1 MPKQVHNNFSP
12 SHRHFKPLRVV
23 WEDQAERLNNFKAL
37 RFWLEEKG
45 IKTKKVSDAPPSLAK
60 NGFTHYFRMQCP
72 HPQHG
77 DDGIDSDPSLE
88 IYLHHEGWLKD
99 ICRVCDPSTN
109 GERLELL
116 KELLSDCDLV
126 EINPSAPALTA
137 ALHQPQPQ
145 HAPLKK
151 QGKKSEGCRLEDL
164 FAFSPECLEVAKQLG
179 WANET
184 TADGKH
190 FVKISYKHPEDPDA
204 TFFQKR
210 LVLEAQVGVDKYIW
224 SAGAPAKEILHGM
237 DLALKMLEDVK
248 VLFLCESPT
257 DCVALMAMGFPT
269 INCAGKGNV
278 SAFKGLQGLIPAD
291 VKVVVWEEPD
301 ANGFAAKIAV
311 MLQREVVC
319 LKADETLLPAKDALR
334 ILQYFQG
341 DVDAAREIVEEV
353 LKKHSITVPP
363 DVLTNLE
370 AVLDLLKT
378 YFRTFVKV
386 KEHFYTILPLW
397 VAHTYVA
404 EIFPYTPYLLITSPV
419 KQCGKTLLRN
429 LLSAVSY
436 NPLNADNASLAALF
450 REIERHAGKITILL
464 DEVDRWLAH
473 EDSESREDFIGLL
486 NTGYQKGSEY
496 LRCERVKGGGF
507 ETKGYMV
514 FCPKVIVGLSNL
526 TDTLRDRSI
535 IIEMERHNPQ
545 TDKLKRFPFPIDAA
559 KDLDP
564 ETYNLVQKI
573 VNSLNVIFSD
583 PEVVD
588 RLKSIFQRIFTYMP
602 QNGNGMISRARDISE
617 CLLAIAALAGKK
629 WLQEAIQAVKKAFNE
644 STTRL
649 LEKEQVLHAVYQ
661 IAKEEGEGADRVTTE
676 EIMKKIPTFEDIR
689 LPVDFPRWEKD
700 YQMGGEWGV
709 RECGKWLSR
718 VLKGF
723 GVTTRMRIEGKR
735 AFSVAEIEAAW
746 KKYVA
751 PYLAEESNGLD
762 GLISYLFGDE
772 GDDNQPTP
780 DQPTPDQPTPDQ
792 PPTTPVEPI
801 PIIQPCCPQC
811 GETLDPDPSGKAA
824 CVGCGKVYSVSTA
837 ETKKEGDEGDD
848 GGNLPP
854 APDGGKPSGDGQ
866 PEGGGQSPAPTGNNP
881 EGGQPAEGG
890 QSPAPM
896 GNQPTDLREENLSLF
911 QDDQQQKRQPIIL
924 AEAPRYTRREGEK
937 IIFQDE
943 SEVVE
948 CDPDELRESA
958 QPIDDIPDITLPPSY
973 MAFADLTFGNLYP
986 IVVDIETHPE
996 SGEILAVGV
1005 LEGDENNI
1013 TIIKEANERDTLK
1026 KFVAKLTEAVKRGGR
1041 KWRVLVG
1048 YNIFDFDIPRI
1059 VERCKANGV
1068 IPPFEFMLDEAG
1080 NPIFV
1085 KVAETEGLVK
1095 RESLQVPI
1103 INENRSVLLFNLDF
1117 VDVFILVLRLDFAQR
1132 RLLSYNLKEVAKQL
1146 GVNVDDRP
1154 HLSPSQIVEC
1164 FHNDPETFD
1173 AYLRAD
1179 LIETFRLFNLLAP
1192 PYTYLADFINRVIAS
1207 QQSGK
1212 RKWWLK
1218 DVIINS
1224 KAKIVETLLE
1234 AHYKDFLPAPD
1245 EKVDYKGGLVFHRA
1259 GVYRHAAKVDVNSL
1273 YPSIMLAYRIHSR
1286 KDVDK
1291 WLLKVLKHLTQER
1304 LKLKAKAKAGDKE
1317 ANYAQQA
1324 LKILINAIY
1333 GFYGTP
1339 AYPFNDMEAA
1349 PEVTRRGRE
1358 ILTLICFVIEE
1369 CGGIIAEADTD
1380 GVIFS
1385 HPHPEKVVEEIHK
1398 ALPTG
1403 FSVELDWKDCVA
1415 FISDKKNYIIFN
1427 PDGSVKDIVGGKWRG
1442 RNLPKL
1448 FSEFIPTYIQRYIFA
1463 SPADAWKYYQQVSS
1477 EILEGGS
1484 KGLYWVMQQ
1493 RKVSINDKALQRA
1506 GAQVDEKVTFVYARK
1521 DNKETEAIII
1531 REGMDLN
1538 SICYDAHHYLKM
1550 LSQRVDEVNKL
1561 LSKQYDAS
1569 AEGGE
1574 KQDDF

>member
-23 WEDQAERLNNFKAL
+23 GEDQAERLNNFKAL

-190 FVKISYKHPEDPDA
+190 FVKIPYKHPQDPDA

-224 SAGAPAKEILHGM
+224 SAGAPAKEILHGL
-237 DLALKMLEDVK
+237 DLALKMLENVK

-257 DCVALMAMGFPT
+257 DCVALMAMGYPA
-269 INCAGKGNV
+269 INCAGKKNV

-291 VKVVVWEEPD
+291 VQVVVWEEPD

-311 MLQREVVC
+311 LLQREVVC

-334 ILQYFQG
+334 VLQYFQG
-341 DVDAAREIVEEV
+341 DLDAAREIVEEM
-353 LKKHSITVPP
+353 LKKHSITIPP

-370 AVLDLLKT
+370 AVLDLLET

-496 LRCERVKGGGF
+496 LRCEKVKGGGF

-526 TDTLRDRSI
+526 TDTVRDRSI

-559 KDLDP
+559 KDLSP
-564 ETYNLVQKI
+564 ETYSLVQKI

-588 RLKSIFQRIFTYMP
+588 RLKSIFQRIFNYMP
-602 QNGNGMISRARDISE
+602 ENGNGLISRARDISE
-617 CLLAIAALAGKK
+617 CLLAIAALAGKR
-629 WLQEAIQAVKKAFNE
+629 WLQKAIQAVKKAFNE
-644 STTRL
+644 SITRL
-649 LEKEQVLHAVYQ
+649 SEKEQVLHAVYQ
-661 IAKEEGEGADRVTTE
+661 IAKEEGADRVTTE
-676 EIMKKIPTFEDIR
+676 EIIKKLPTFDDIR
-689 LPVDFPRWEKD
+689 LPVDFQRWEKD

-751 PYLAEESNGLD
+751 PYLAEENGGLD
-762 GLISYLFGDE
+762 GLVAYLFGEE
-772 GDDNQPTP
+772 GDDNQPA
-780 DQPTPDQPTPDQ
+780 PDQ
-792 PPTTPVEPI
+792 PPTPAAEPV
-801 PIIQPCCPQC
+801 CPQC
-811 GETLDPDPSGKAA
+811 GETLTPDPNGKAA

-837 ETKKEGDEGDD
+837 EVKKEGDEEDD
-848 GGNLPP
+848 SGNLPP
-854 APDGGKPSGDGQ
+854 APAGSPHDSGQSPAPSLDEGGQ
-866 PEGGGQSPAPTGNNP
+866 PEGGGQSPTPTGN
-881 EGGQPAEGG
+881 QPADAG
-890 QSPAPM
+890 QSPA
-896 GNQPTDLREENLSLF
+896 DLREENPSLF
-911 QDDQQQKRQPIIL
+911 QDDQQPKRQPIIL
-924 AEAPRYTRREGEK
+924 TEAPRYTRKEGEK
-937 IIFQDE
+937 IIFQDGA
-943 SEVVE
+943 EVVE
-948 CDPDELRESA
+948 CDPQELRESA
-958 QPIDDIPDITLPPSY
+958 QPIDEIPDITLPSSSV
-973 MAFADLTFGNLYP
+973 AFADLTFSNLYP

-996 SGEILAVGV
+996 SGKILAVGV

-1013 TIIKEANERDTLK
+1013 TIIKEPSEGETLR
-1026 KFVAKLTEAVKRGGR
+1026 KFIAKLTEAMKRAGN

-1059 VERCKANGV
+1059 IERCKANGL
-1068 IPPFEFMLDEAG
+1068 IPPFEIMKDEAG
-1080 NPIFV
+1080 NPITV

-1103 INENRSVLLFNLDF
+1103 ISENMSVLLSHLDF

-1358 ILTLICFVIEE
+1358 ILTLICYVIEE
-1369 CGGIIAEADTD
+1369 NGGIIAEADTD

-1385 HPHPEKVVEEIHK
+1385 HPQPEKVVEEIHK

-1427 PDGSVKDIVGGKWRG
+1427 SDGSVKDIVGGKWRG

-1448 FSEFIPTYIQRYIFA
+1448 VSEFIPNYIQRYIFA

-1477 EILEGGS
+1477 EIKEGGS
-1484 KGLYWVMQQ
+1484 KGLYWVVQQ
-1493 RKVSINDKALQRA
+1493 RKVSINDKTLQRA
-1506 GAQVDEKVTFVYARK
+1506 GAQVDEKVTFVYALK
-1521 DNKETEAIII
+1521 GNKETEAIII

-1538 SICYDAHHYLKM
+1538 SICYDAQHYLKM
-1550 LSQRVDEVNKL
+1550 LSLRVDEVNKL
-1561 LSKQYDAS
+1561 LSKQYDAT
-1569 AEGGE
+1569 AKGGE